1 MKISTAII
9 QNKNIYENNEN
20 VFSARYKSH
29 DIYITTYHGHGKP
42 KHEHLNRYDITVRLN
57 GSYAVDTYEDFH
69 NIKDAIRY
77 ALKGALLL
85 N

>member
-20 VFSARYKSH
+20 VFSARYKNH
-29 DIYITTYHGHGKP
+29 DIYITTYHGHGNP
-42 KHEHLNRYDITVRLN
+42 KHDHLNRYNITVLGLAKWLN
-57 GSYAVDTYEDFH
+57 PKLNRIT
-69 NIKDAIRY
+69 K
-77 ALKGALLL
+77 LK